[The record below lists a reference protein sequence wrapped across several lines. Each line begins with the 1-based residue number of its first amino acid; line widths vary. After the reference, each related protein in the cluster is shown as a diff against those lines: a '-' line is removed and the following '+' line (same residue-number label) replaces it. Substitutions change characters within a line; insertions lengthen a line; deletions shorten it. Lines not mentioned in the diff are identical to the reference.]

1 MQARLILSLG
11 LLALVNAQQQQPAM
25 ALEDRDICLVSCGEG
40 WCCVSGQKCIAG
52 PLEGVD
58 TPYGCEDEILGF
70 HTTWGA
76 YRGDGKEWP
85 DRPSTTYTKP
95 SEPTNPPP
103 APVES
108 RYTSTTHPV
117 VVFTPPGP
125 PPPHPVP
132 SSSTTSVLTY
142 PVHEP
147 ESYSTVTPSSTS
159 TPPIY
164 IETTYSESSSIT
176 TISSYSVSYSNST
189 ASFQETKTSDAANSA
204 ITTPPSSTPTN
215 NSPQPATTTA
225 VRAAAGQISVGNTAA
240 AAAAAAGI
248 LASFMG
254 FMML

>member
-1 MQARLILSLG
+1 MQGRLILSLG
-11 LLALVNAQQQQPAM
+11 LLGLVNAQQQQPAM

-95 SEPTNPPP
+95 SESTNTLP

-108 RYTSTTHPV
+108 RYTPTTHPV
-117 VVFTPPGP
+117 VIYTPPAP
-125 PPPHPVP
+125 PPRPPAAH
-132 SSSTTSVLTY
+132 SSSTTSIITY

-189 ASFQETKTSDAANSA
+189 ASFQETKISDAANSA

-225 VRAAAGQISVGNTAA
+225 VRAAAGQISVGNTV
-240 AAAAAAGI
+240 AAAGI

>member
-1 MQARLILSLG
+1 MQGRLILSLG
-11 LLALVNAQQQQPAM
+11 LLGLVNAQQQQPAM

-95 SEPTNPPP
+95 SEPTSPPP

-108 RYTSTTHPV
+108 RYTPTTRPV
-117 VVFTPPGP
+117 VIYTPPAPP

-132 SSSTTSVLTY
+132 SSSTTSVITY

-147 ESYSTVTPSSTS
+147 ESYSKVTPSSTS

-164 IETTYSESSSIT
+164 IETTYSESSSVT

-189 ASFQETKTSDAANSA
+189 ASFQESRTSDAPNSA
-204 ITTPPSSTPTN
+204 ITTPPSNTPTN
-215 NSPQPATTTA
+215 NSPQPATTT
-225 VRAAAGQISVGNTAA
+225 VRTAAAGHVNIGNGVTAA
-240 AAAAAAGI
+240 GL